1 MFKKIMF
8 VILVASAMLLQGP
21 NLWADDDAIMDVD
34 DNAAAFSGTWSRST
48 FRILYYGDDYQYA
61 VGSGG
66 AATAAAT
73 FTTAQY
79 ADITGRYQVYVRWT
93 AGTARA
99 TNARYNIYDDLNNY
113 KAQCTYDQRSN
124 GGVWMFCN
132 EVTLNA
138 GRRGRVIINNA
149 NVPTSRYV
157 CADAVRFVRV
167 SKDYNDIV
175 DAPGYEVGSEGSLNF
190 SGLGTCDIGSASWT
204 RLRTITLSDTPT
216 HGMILV
222 RANGIVAHTL
232 ANQYVRV
239 CIGDSGGC
247 DSLAPYIQQSSTEI
261 SQVWARETRFAV
273 NETYSPGGTKTFY
286 LYACKSEFAGGSIMW
301 DDFTAIYLPKRY

>member
-34 DNAAAFSGTWSRST
+34 DNAAAFVGTWPRST

-61 VGSGG
+61 AGSGG
-66 AATAAAT
+66 AATASAT
-73 FTTAQY
+73 FTTAQT
-79 ADITGRYQVYVRWT
+79 ADITGRYHVYVRWT

-99 TNARYNIYDDLNNY
+99 TNARYNIYDDTNAY
-113 KAQCTYDQRSN
+113 KGACIYDQRNN

-149 NVPTSRYV
+149 NVPPDRYV

-167 SKDYNDIV
+167 DKDVSDIV
-175 DAPGYEVGSEGSLNF
+175 DDAGVDFTGGNQFTYLTSTATVVRSVTIVAPASGFVVVNASGYFALLGG
-190 SGLGTCDIGSASWT
+190 GGDQGTCSITTGTSIDTNNQIFGIDGDNSNYVYMPIGAT
-204 RLRTITLSDTPT
+204 RGFSVGAGSRTFNLVCSEQLGNVVVGDTY
-216 HGMILV
+216 M
-222 RANGIVAHTL
+222 
-232 ANQYVRV
+232 
-239 CIGDSGGC
+239 
-247 DSLAPYIQQSSTEI
+247 
-261 SQVWARETRFAV
+261 
-273 NETYSPGGTKTFY
+273 
-286 LYACKSEFAGGSIMW
+286 
-301 DDFTAIYLPKRY
+301 TAIFSRTQY